1 MKLTNIFYTVIGWLN
16 FPSVST
22 PLGQRNLRHMDNGI
36 LQCAQYILALSQDKL
51 EASDAAKFVT
61 GWEIDT
67 GTEEDGEDATWIITV
82 THKDGTQEQFD
93 LPIEMMPTRIDLDED
108 GNLVIVQQDGETK
121 KVDFQRFVYKFDNTA
136 TIAMHTNGTT
146 ITADVIDGSI
156 TMDKL
161 EKSIMQTL
169 RQYML
174 DAQAAAEA
182 ASRHNVA
189 AESWAHGA
197 TGARPGE
204 ATDNSKYYSEI
215 AKMESDKAASYA
227 EMTFPEFFLDF
238 SDGHLYCKQGKNVE
252 FYIDGNGHL
261 IVEVA

>member
-1 MKLTNIFYTVIGWLN
+1 MILTDIFYTVIGWLN
-16 FPSVST
+16 FPSIST

-36 LQCAQYILALSQDKL
+36 LQCAQYILGLSQDKL
-51 EASDAAKFVT
+51 EKSDAAKFVT
-61 GWEIDT
+61 SWELDT
-67 GTEEDGEDATWIITV
+67 DTWIVTI
-82 THKDGTQEQFD
+82 THKDGTQEQYDF
-93 LPIEMMPTRIDLDED
+93 PIEMMPTKIDLDED

-121 KVDFQRFVYKFDNTA
+121 EVDFQRFVYKFGNTA

-174 DAQAAAEA
+174 DAQAAAAEA
-182 ASRHNVA
+182 ATYNKSS
-189 AESWAHGA
+189 ESFAHGG
-197 TGARPGE
+197 TGVRPGE
-204 ATDNSKYYSEI
+204 STDNSKYYSEI
-215 AKMESDKAASYA
+215 AKQEADKAASYS
-227 EMTFPEFFLDF
+227 EITMPDFFLDL
-238 SDGHLYCKQGKNVE
+238 SDGHLYCDQGKNVE
-252 FYIDGNGHL
+252 FYINENGNL

>member
-1 MKLTNIFYTVIGWLN
+1 MTLHDIFYTVIGWLN
-16 FPSVST
+16 FPSIST

-51 EASDAAKFVT
+51 EASDAAKFIT
-61 GWEIDT
+61 GWTLDT
-67 GTEEDGEDATWIITV
+67 DSWIATI
-82 THKDGTQEQFD
+82 THKDGTQEQYDF
-93 LPIEMMPTRIDLDED
+93 PIEMLPTRIDLDED

-121 KVDFQRFVYKFDNTA
+121 KVDFQRFIYKFENTA

-174 DAQAAAEA
+174 DAQAAADLA
-182 ASRHNVA
+182 KNYNLLS
-189 AESWAHGA
+189 ESHSHGG
-197 TGARPGE
+197 TGVRPGE

-215 AKMESDKAASYA
+215 AKMESEKAASYA
-227 EMTFPEFFLDF
+227 DMTFPEFFLDF
-238 SDGHLYCKQGKNVE
+238 SDGHLYCNQGKNVE
-252 FYIDGNGHL
+252 FFVDENGHL

>member
-1 MKLTNIFYTVIGWLN
+1 MKMPKIFYTVVGWLD
-16 FPSVST
+16 FPSIST
-22 PLGQRNLRHMDNGI
+22 PVCQRNLRHMDNGI
-36 LQCAQYILALSQDKL
+36 LQCAQYILALFEDKA
-51 EASDAAKFVT
+51 EKSDMDTMVQSITLDPKSGILTVTQRNGSAKTYDLAIEKVVANFYITDDNELVL
-61 GWEIDT
+61 ILDD
-67 GTEEDGEDATWIITV
+67 GTEQT
-82 THKDGTQEQFD
+82 
-93 LPIEMMPTRIDLDED
+93 IDL
-108 GNLVIVQQDGETK
+108 T
-121 KVDFQRFVYKFDNTA
+121 RFVYDVDSTA
-136 TIAMHTNGTT
+136 TISMKIKNRV
-146 ITADVIDGSI
+146 ITAEIIDGSV

-174 DAQAAAEA
+174 DAQAAADLA
-182 ASRHNVA
+182 KNYNLLS
-189 AESWAHGA
+189 ESHSHGG
-197 TGARPGE
+197 TGVRPGE

>member
-1 MKLTNIFYTVIGWLN
+1 MTINEIFYTVIGWLN
-16 FPSVST
+16 FPSIST

-36 LQCAQYILALSQDKL
+36 LQCAQYIFGLSQDKL
-51 EASDAAKFVT
+51 EKSDAAKFIT
-61 GWEIDT
+61 SWEMDT
-67 GTEEDGEDATWIITV
+67 KTWIATIT
-82 THKDGTQEQFD
+82 HMDGTQEQYDF
-93 LPIEMMPTRIDLDED
+93 PVEMMPTKFGLDED
-108 GNLVIVQQDGETK
+108 GNLIIIQQDGTTE

-174 DAQAAAEA
+174 DAQAAAQ
-182 ASRHNVA
+182 A
-189 AESWAHGA
+189 AENYNLLAESHSHGG
-197 TGARPGE
+197 TGVRPGE
-204 ATDNSKYYSEI
+204 ETDNSKYYSEI
-215 AKMESDKAASYA
+215 AKEEAEKAASYS
-227 EMTFPEFFLDF
+227 EMTFPEFYIDY
-238 SDGHLYCKQGKNVE
+238 SNGHLYCNQGKNVE
-252 FYIDGNGHL
+252 FYLDSDGHL

>member
-1 MKLTNIFYTVIGWLN
+1 MTLTELYYRVIGWLD

-22 PLGQRNLRHMDNGI
+22 PVCQRNLRHMDNGI
-36 LQCAQYILALSQDKL
+36 LQAAHYIIALSQDKL
-51 EASDAAKFVT
+51 EKSEAAKFIT
-61 GWEIDT
+61 SWELDT
-67 GTEEDGEDATWIITV
+67 DTWIVTI
-82 THKDGTQEQFD
+82 THKDGTQDQYDF
-93 LPIEMMPTRIDLDED
+93 PIEMLPTIIDLDED

-121 KVDFQRFVYKFDNTA
+121 KVDFQRFVYKFENTA

-174 DAQAAAEA
+174 DAQAAADA
-182 ASRHNVA
+182 AANYNVS
-189 AESWAHGA
+189 AESWAHGG

-204 ATDNSKYYSEI
+204 ETDNSKYYSEI
-215 AKMESDKAASYA
+215 ARQEAEKAESYA
-227 EMTFPEFFLDF
+227 TITFPEFFMDF
-238 SDGHLYCKQGKNVE
+238 VDGHLYCDQGKNVE
-252 FYIDGNGHL
+252 FFVDENNHV

>member
-1 MKLTNIFYTVIGWLN
+1 MKLNNIFYTVIGWLN

-51 EASDAAKFVT
+51 EASDAAKFIT
-61 GWEIDT
+61 SWTLDT
-67 GTEEDGEDATWIITV
+67 DSWIATI
-82 THKDGTQEQFD
+82 THKDGTQEQYDF
-93 LPIEMMPTRIDLDED
+93 PIEMLPTRIDLDED
-108 GNLVIVQQDGETK
+108 GNLIIVQQDGETK

-136 TIAMHTNGTT
+136 TIAMNTNGTT

-174 DAQAAAEA
+174 DAQASAEA
-182 ASRHNVA
+182 ASRYNTA
-189 AESWAHGA
+189 AESWAHGQ

-204 ATDNSKYYSEI
+204 ETDNSKYYSEI
-215 AKMESDKAASYA
+215 AKQEAEKAESYA
-227 EMTFPEFFLDF
+227 TITFPGFFMDF
-238 SDGHLYCKQGKNVE
+238 MDGHLYCDQGKNVE
-252 FYIDGNGHL
+252 FFVDENDHV

>member
-61 GWEIDT
+61 SWTIDT
-67 GTEEDGEDATWIITV
+67 DTWIATI
-82 THKDGTQEQFD
+82 THKDGTQEQYD
-93 LPIEMMPTRIDLDED
+93 LPIEMMPTKIDLDDD
-108 GNLVIVQQDGETK
+108 GNLVIIQQDGETK
-121 KVDFQRFVYKFDNTA
+121 KVDFQRFVYSFGNTA

-146 ITADVIDGSI
+146 ITADVVDGSI

-174 DAQAAAEA
+174 DAQAAATA
-182 ASRHNVA
+182 AANYNTA
-189 AESWAHGA
+189 AESWAHGT
-197 TGARPGE
+197 TGIRPGE

-215 AKMESDKAASYA
+215 AKQESDKAASYA
-227 EMTFPEFFLDF
+227 EMTFPEFFLDYT
-238 SDGHLYCKQGKNVE
+238 DGHLYCDQGKNVE
-252 FYIDGNGHL
+252 FYIDENDHL

>member
-1 MKLTNIFYTVIGWLN
+1 MKITEIFYTVIGWLN
-16 FPSVST
+16 FPSIST

-51 EASDAAKFVT
+51 EASDAAKFIT
-61 GWEIDT
+61 GWTLDT
-67 GTEEDGEDATWIITV
+67 DSWIATI
-82 THKDGTQEQFD
+82 THKDGTQEQYDF
-93 LPIEMMPTRIDLDED
+93 PIEMLPTRIDLDDE

-121 KVDFQRFVYKFDNTA
+121 KVNFQRFVYKFENTA
-136 TIAMHTNGTT
+136 TIAMHANGTT

-174 DAQAAAEA
+174 DAQAAADLA
-182 ASRHNVA
+182 KNYNLLS
-189 AESWAHGA
+189 ESHSHGG
-197 TGARPGE
+197 TGVRPGE
-204 ATDNSKYYSEI
+204 ETDNSKYYSEI
-215 AKMESDKAASYA
+215 AKMESEKAASYA
-227 EMTFPEFFLDF
+227 DMTFPEFFLDF

-252 FYIDGNGHL
+252 FFVDENGHL

>member
-1 MKLTNIFYTVIGWLN
+1 MKLNNIFYTVIGWLN

-51 EASDAAKFVT
+51 EASDAAKFIT
-61 GWEIDT
+61 SWTLDT
-67 GTEEDGEDATWIITV
+67 DSWIATI
-82 THKDGTQEQFD
+82 THKDGTQEQYDF
-93 LPIEMMPTRIDLDED
+93 PIEMLPTRIDLDED

-121 KVDFQRFVYKFDNTA
+121 KVDFQRFVYKFENTA

-146 ITADVIDGSI
+146 ITADVVDGSI

-174 DAQAAAEA
+174 DAQASAEA
-182 ASRHNVA
+182 ASRYNTA
-189 AESWAHGA
+189 AESWAHGQ

-204 ATDNSKYYSEI
+204 ETDNSKYYSEI
-215 AKMESDKAASYA
+215 AKQEAEKAESYA
-227 EMTFPEFFLDF
+227 TITFPEFFMDF
-238 SDGHLYCKQGKNVE
+238 VDGHLYCDQGKNVE
-252 FYIDGNGHL
+252 FFVDENDHV

>member
-36 LQCAQYILALSQDKL
+36 LQCAQHILALSQDKL

-61 GWEIDT
+61 SWTLDT
-67 GTEEDGEDATWIITV
+67 NNWIATI
-82 THKDGTQEQFD
+82 THKDGTQEQYDF
-93 LPIEMMPTRIDLDED
+93 PIEMLPTRIDLDED

-121 KVDFQRFVYKFDNTA
+121 KIDFQRFVYKFDNTT

-146 ITADVIDGSI
+146 ITAEVIDGSI

-174 DAQAAAEA
+174 DAQAAAED
-182 ASRHNVA
+182 ASRNNVA
-189 AESWAHGA
+189 AESWAHGE
-197 TGARPGE
+197 TGIRPGE
-204 ATDNSKYYSEI
+204 GTDNSKYYSEI
-215 AKMESDKAASYA
+215 AKQEAKKAELYS
-227 EMTFPEFFLDF
+227 EITFPDFFMDL
-238 SDGHLYCKQGKNVE
+238 SNGHLYCEQGKNVE
-252 FYIDGNGHL
+252 FFVENNHL
-261 IVEVA
+261 VVEVA